1 MKMNTMEKLYNAM
14 FYELPEIQ
22 VPEEVRVPALKAL
35 KAMLEIS
42 K

>member
-1 MKMNTMEKLYNAM
+1 MKMNTLEKLYNAM

-22 VPEEVRVPALKAL
+22 VAEDVREPALKAL
-35 KAMLEIS
+35 KAMLDIS